1 MGKENYERKLKIW
14 AASSLLS
21 LPSHINFN
29 LLGPKILTPH
39 QEKRTNTDPS
49 SKYMERERET
59 ETEREREREREREKQ
74 REFKL
79 EISLLYRR
87 KIIEGEGP
95 YEKACLINCVY
106 RG

>member
-49 SKYMERERET
+49 SKYMERERE
-59 ETEREREREREREKQ
+59 RLRHREREREREKQ

>member
-59 ETEREREREREREKQ
+59 ETEREREREREREAKRVQ
-74 REFKL
+74 ARDFP
-79 EISLLYRR
+79 
-87 KIIEGEGP
+87 II
-95 YEKACLINCVY
+95 
-106 RG
+106 

>member
-59 ETEREREREREREKQ
+59 ETQREREREREREKQ

>member
-49 SKYMERERET
+49 SKYMERERE
-59 ETEREREREREREKQ
+59 KQ